1 MTEYRQKSN
10 QILRVGV
17 ALAALGIVAFA
28 ARRGLDSALAFAAT
42 ASIGLISLWV
52 LARGLD
58 ILSEGKPS
66 KLKGVGFVIRFAIY
80 AAALSAII
88 RVYPDKQLELFF
100 GIFLSVLAPGIEA
113 LIESYRNART

>member
-1 MTEYRQKSN
+1 MTEYRHKSN
-10 QILRVGV
+10 QILRVAF
-17 ALAALGIVAFA
+17 ALALFGIVVFA
-28 ARRGLDSALAFAAT
+28 SWRGLDSALAFAAT

-66 KLKGVGFVIRFAIY
+66 KLKGIGFVIRFAIY

-88 RVYPDKQLELFF
+88 KVYPEQQLELFS